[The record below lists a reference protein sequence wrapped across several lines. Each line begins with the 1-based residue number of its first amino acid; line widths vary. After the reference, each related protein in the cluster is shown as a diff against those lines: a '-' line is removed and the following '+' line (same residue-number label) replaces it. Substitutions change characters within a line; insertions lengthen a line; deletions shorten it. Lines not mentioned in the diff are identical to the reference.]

1 VWRELGRAWREGWV
15 TDERSRVHG
24 KVLALMTAIC
34 FGLNPVLLKLGFAR
48 KGRSDVAVVIGL
60 AITVPLYLLIAPWVG
75 GISFAHLTIPALI
88 GFVLG
93 GLFGGGIGRRW
104 MYLAIDRIGAS
115 PATAIKNSA
124 PVITTALAILV
135 LGEHVTVLHWL
146 AIAAIVAGITLVT
159 WQRGLGLRQLLSI
172 GVLAALGSAL
182 SYGIRPLFLK
192 YGLDRANIP
201 LTGALIGAVAAL
213 IYAAALTPSDQ
224 LRFGL
229 RERSLT
235 LFAMSGVLQALGFLA
250 LTFGLSGD
258 DVSIVYPVTS
268 TAPLF
273 TLLFTALMLRNTE
286 RLTWRIVAGAVAI
299 TAGVIVL

>member
-1 VWRELGRAWREGWV
+1 M
-15 TDERSRVHG
+15 HG

-34 FGLNPVLLKLGFAR
+34 FGINPVVLKLGFAR
-48 KGRSDVAVVIGL
+48 KGRSDVAVVVGL
-60 AITVPLYLLIAPWVG
+60 AITVPVYLAIAPLVG
-75 GISFAHLTIPALI
+75 GISFAHMTLPAVV

-104 MYLAIDRIGAS
+104 MYLAIEKIGAS
-115 PATAIKNSA
+115 PAAAIKNAA
-124 PVITTALAILV
+124 PVITTALAILF
-135 LGEHVTVLHWL
+135 LGERVTLLHWL
-146 AIAAIVAGITLVT
+146 AIVTIVAGITLIT
-159 WQRGLGLRQLLSI
+159 WQKGLGARHMLSV

-182 SYGIRPLFLK
+182 SYGVRPLFLK
-192 YGLDRANIP
+192 YGLDAANLP

-213 IYAAALTPSDQ
+213 VYAAVLTPNSE
-224 LRFGL
+224 LWFGL
-229 RERSLT
+229 REKSLG
-235 LFAMSGVLQALGFLA
+235 LFVASGILQALGFLA
-250 LTFGLSGD
+250 LTFGLSGE

-286 RLTWRIVAGAVAI
+286 RLTWRIVVGAVAI

>member
-1 VWRELGRAWREGWV
+1 
-15 TDERSRVHG
+15 
-24 KVLALMTAIC
+24 M
-34 FGLNPVLLKLGFAR
+34 
-48 KGRSDVAVVIGL
+48 AVVIGL
-60 AITVPLYLLIAPWVG
+60 AITVPCYLLIAPLVG
-75 GISFAHLTIPALI
+75 GISFAKLTIPALI
-88 GFVLG
+88 GFILG
-93 GLFGGGIGRRW
+93 GLFGGGVGRRW
-104 MYLAIDRIGAS
+104 MYLAIDKIGAS

-124 PVITTALAILV
+124 PVITTGLTIFV

-146 AIAAIVAGITLVT
+146 AIAVIVGGITLVT
-159 WQRGLGLRQLLSI
+159 WKKGQSLRQMLSI

-213 IYAAALTPSDQ
+213 VYAAALTPTDQ

-229 RERSLT
+229 LRERSLG
-235 LFAMSGVLQALGFLA
+235 LFAASGILQALGFLA
-250 LTFGLSGD
+250 LTFALAGD

-286 RLTWRIVAGAVAI
+286 RLTWRIVAGAIAI

>member
-1 VWRELGRAWREGWV
+1 M
-15 TDERSRVHG
+15 HG

-34 FGLNPVLLKLGFAR
+34 FGINPVLLKLGFAR

-60 AITVPLYLLIAPWVG
+60 AITVPVYLAIAPLVG
-75 GISFAHLTIPALI
+75 GISFAHMTLPAVV

-104 MYLAIDRIGAS
+104 MYLAIEKIGAS
-115 PATAIKNSA
+115 PAAAIKNAA
-124 PVITTALAILV
+124 PVITTALAILF
-135 LGEHVTVLHWL
+135 LGERVTLLHWL
-146 AIAAIVAGITLVT
+146 AIVTIVAGITLIT
-159 WQRGLGLRQLLSI
+159 WRKGLGARHMLSV

-192 YGLDRANIP
+192 YGLDAANLP

-213 IYAAALTPSDQ
+213 VYAAVLTPNSE
-224 LRFGL
+224 LWFGL
-229 RERSLT
+229 REKSLG
-235 LFAMSGVLQALGFLA
+235 LFAASGILQALGFLA
-250 LTFGLSGD
+250 LTFGLSGE
-258 DVSIVYPVTS
+258 DVSIVYPVTA

-286 RLTWRIVAGAVAI
+286 RLTWRIVVGAVAI

>member
-1 VWRELGRAWREGWV
+1 
-15 TDERSRVHG
+15 
-24 KVLALMTAIC
+24 LALMTAIC
-34 FGLNPVLLKLGFAR
+34 FGINPVVLKLGFAR
-48 KGRSDVAVVIGL
+48 KGRSDVAVVVGL
-60 AITVPLYLLIAPWVG
+60 AITVPVYLLMAPLLG
-75 GISFAHLTIPALI
+75 GISFAHMTLPAVF

-104 MYLAIDRIGAS
+104 MYLAIEKIGAS
-115 PATAIKNSA
+115 PAAAIKNAA
-124 PVITTALAILV
+124 PVITTALAILF
-135 LGEHVTVLHWL
+135 LGERVTLLHWL
-146 AIAAIVAGITLVT
+146 AIVTIVAGITLIT
-159 WQRGLGLRQLLSI
+159 WRKGLGARHMLSV

-192 YGLDRANIP
+192 YGLDAANLP

-213 IYAAALTPSDQ
+213 VYAAALTPKGE
-224 LRFGL
+224 LLFGL
-229 RERSLT
+229 REKSLG
-235 LFAMSGVLQALGFLA
+235 LFAASGILQALGFLA
-250 LTFGLSGD
+250 LTFGLSGE

-286 RLTWRIVAGAVAI
+286 RLTWRSVVGAVAI

>member
-1 VWRELGRAWREGWV
+1 M
-15 TDERSRVHG
+15 HG

-34 FGLNPVLLKLGFAR
+34 FGINPVLLKLGFAR

-60 AITVPLYLLIAPWVG
+60 AITVPVYLAIAPLVG
-75 GISFAHLTIPALI
+75 GISFAHMTLPAVV

-104 MYLAIDRIGAS
+104 MYLAIEKIGAS
-115 PATAIKNSA
+115 PAAAIKNAA
-124 PVITTALAILV
+124 PVITTALAILF
-135 LGEHVTVLHWL
+135 LGERVTLLHWL
-146 AIAAIVAGITLVT
+146 AIVTIVAGITLIT
-159 WQRGLGLRQLLSI
+159 WRKGLGVRHMLSV

-182 SYGIRPLFLK
+182 SYGVRPLFLK
-192 YGLDRANIP
+192 YGLDAANLP

-213 IYAAALTPSDQ
+213 VYAAVLTPNSE
-224 LRFGL
+224 LWFGL
-229 RERSLT
+229 REKSLG
-235 LFAMSGVLQALGFLA
+235 LFAASGILQALGFLA
-250 LTFGLSGD
+250 LTFGLSGE

-286 RLTWRIVAGAVAI
+286 RLTWRIVIGAVAI

>member
-1 VWRELGRAWREGWV
+1 
-15 TDERSRVHG
+15 VHG

-34 FGLNPVLLKLGFAR
+34 FGINPVLLKLGFAR

-60 AITVPLYLLIAPWVG
+60 AITVPVYLAIAPLVG
-75 GISFAHLTIPALI
+75 GISFAHMTLPAVV

-104 MYLAIDRIGAS
+104 MYLAIEKIGAS
-115 PATAIKNSA
+115 PAAAIKNAA
-124 PVITTALAILV
+124 PVITTALAILF
-135 LGEHVTVLHWL
+135 LGERVTLLHWL
-146 AIAAIVAGITLVT
+146 AIVTIVAGITLIT
-159 WQRGLGLRQLLSI
+159 WRKGLGARHMLSV

-192 YGLDRANIP
+192 YGLDAANLP

-213 IYAAALTPSDQ
+213 VYAAVLTPNSE
-224 LRFGL
+224 LWFGL
-229 RERSLT
+229 REKSLG
-235 LFAMSGVLQALGFLA
+235 LFAASGILQALGFLA
-250 LTFGLSGD
+250 LTFGLSGE
-258 DVSIVYPVTS
+258 DVSIVYPVTA

-286 RLTWRIVAGAVAI
+286 RLTWRIVVGAVAI

>member
-1 VWRELGRAWREGWV
+1 
-15 TDERSRVHG
+15 VHG

-34 FGLNPVLLKLGFAR
+34 FGINPVLLKLGFAR

-60 AITVPLYLLIAPWVG
+60 AITVPVYLAIAPLVG
-75 GISFAHLTIPALI
+75 GISFAHMTLPAVV

-104 MYLAIDRIGAS
+104 MYLAIEKIGAS
-115 PATAIKNSA
+115 PAAAIKNAA
-124 PVITTALAILV
+124 PVITTALAILF
-135 LGEHVTVLHWL
+135 LGERVSLLHWL
-146 AIAAIVAGITLVT
+146 AIVTIVAGITLIT
-159 WQRGLGLRQLLSI
+159 WRKGIGARQMLSV

-182 SYGIRPLFLK
+182 SYGVRPLFLK
-192 YGLDRANIP
+192 YGLDAANLP

-213 IYAAALTPSDQ
+213 VYAAVLTPNSE
-224 LRFGL
+224 LWFGL
-229 RERSLT
+229 REKSLG
-235 LFAMSGVLQALGFLA
+235 LFAASGILQALGFLA
-250 LTFGLSGD
+250 LTFGLSGE

-286 RLTWRIVAGAVAI
+286 RLTWRIVVGAVAI

>member
-1 VWRELGRAWREGWV
+1 M
-15 TDERSRVHG
+15 HG

-34 FGLNPVLLKLGFAR
+34 FGINPVLLKLGFAR

-60 AITVPLYLLIAPWVG
+60 AITVPVYLAIAPLVG
-75 GISFAHLTIPALI
+75 GISFAHMTLPAVV

-104 MYLAIDRIGAS
+104 MYLAIEKIGAS
-115 PATAIKNSA
+115 PAAAIKNAA
-124 PVITTALAILV
+124 PVITTALAILF
-135 LGEHVTVLHWL
+135 LGERVSLLHWL
-146 AIAAIVAGITLVT
+146 AIATIVAGITLVT
-159 WQRGLGLRQLLSI
+159 WRKGIGARQMLSV

-182 SYGIRPLFLK
+182 SYGVRPLFLK
-192 YGLDRANIP
+192 YGLDAANLP

-213 IYAAALTPSDQ
+213 VYAAVLTPNSE
-224 LRFGL
+224 LWFGL
-229 RERSLT
+229 REKSLG
-235 LFAMSGVLQALGFLA
+235 LFAASGILQALGFLA
-250 LTFGLSGD
+250 LTFGLSGE

-286 RLTWRIVAGAVAI
+286 RLTWRIVVGAVAI

>member
-1 VWRELGRAWREGWV
+1 M
-15 TDERSRVHG
+15 HG
-24 KVLALMTAIC
+24 KALALMTAIC
-34 FGLNPVLLKLGFAR
+34 FGINPVLLKLGFAR

-60 AITVPLYLLIAPWVG
+60 AITVPVYLAIAPLVG
-75 GISFAHLTIPALI
+75 GISFAHMTLPAVV

-104 MYLAIDRIGAS
+104 MYLAIEKIGAS
-115 PATAIKNSA
+115 PAAAIKNAA
-124 PVITTALAILV
+124 PVITTALAILF
-135 LGEHVTVLHWL
+135 LGERVTLLHWL
-146 AIAAIVAGITLVT
+146 AIVTIVAGITLIT
-159 WQRGLGLRQLLSI
+159 WRKGLGARHMLSV

-192 YGLDRANIP
+192 YGLDAANLP

-213 IYAAALTPSDQ
+213 VYAAVLTPNSE
-224 LRFGL
+224 LWFGL
-229 RERSLT
+229 REKSLG
-235 LFAMSGVLQALGFLA
+235 LFVASGILQALGFLA
-250 LTFGLSGD
+250 LTFGLSGE

-286 RLTWRIVAGAVAI
+286 RLTWRIVVGAVAI

>member
-1 VWRELGRAWREGWV
+1 M
-15 TDERSRVHG
+15 HG

-34 FGLNPVLLKLGFAR
+34 FGINPVLLKLGFAR

-60 AITVPLYLLIAPWVG
+60 AITVPVYLAIAPLVG
-75 GISFAHLTIPALI
+75 GISFAHMTLPAVV

-104 MYLAIDRIGAS
+104 MYLAIEKIGAS
-115 PATAIKNSA
+115 PAAAIKNAA
-124 PVITTALAILV
+124 PVITTALAILF
-135 LGEHVTVLHWL
+135 LGERVSLLHWL
-146 AIAAIVAGITLVT
+146 AIVTIVAGITLIT
-159 WQRGLGLRQLLSI
+159 WQKGLGARHMLSV

-182 SYGIRPLFLK
+182 SYGVRPLFLK
-192 YGLDRANIP
+192 YGLDAANLP

-213 IYAAALTPSDQ
+213 VYAAVLTPNSE
-224 LRFGL
+224 LWFGL
-229 RERSLT
+229 REKSLG
-235 LFAMSGVLQALGFLA
+235 LFAASGILQALGFLA
-250 LTFGLSGD
+250 LTFGLSGE

-286 RLTWRIVAGAVAI
+286 RLTWRIVVGAVAI

>member
-1 VWRELGRAWREGWV
+1 M
-15 TDERSRVHG
+15 HG

-48 KGRSDVAVVIGL
+48 KGRNDVAVVIGL
-60 AITVPLYLLIAPWVG
+60 AITVPCYLVIAPLVG

-88 GFVLG
+88 GFILG

-104 MYLAIDRIGAS
+104 MYLAIDKIGAS

-124 PVITTALAILV
+124 PVITTALAIVV
-135 LGEHVTVLHWL
+135 LGEPVTILHWL
-146 AIAAIVAGITLVT
+146 AIAAIVGGITLVT
-159 WQRGLGLRQLLSI
+159 WKKGQSLRQMLSI
-172 GVLAALGSAL
+172 GVLAALGSAM

-192 YGLDRANIP
+192 YGLDRADIP

-213 IYAAALTPSDQ
+213 IYAAALTRTDQ

-229 RERSLT
+229 RERSLG
-235 LFAMSGVLQALGFLA
+235 LFAMSGILQALGFLA

-273 TLLFTALMLRNTE
+273 TVLFTALMLRNTE
-286 RLTWRIVAGAVAI
+286 RLTWRIIAGAIAI